1 MDDLLFFLSADCLYR
16 FLPFVLLLIAFLY
29 NTNYM
34 MDLEDNEG
42 GGGESSEE
50 ETASLLAWM
59 SAKKEAMLEE
69 EEEEDEEED
78 DSVPRQLPSKLSP
91 MRKRGEVLTPPSRL
105 LGEDTRYSSSEEE
118 EEELTF
124 TTKMEDDANKIDEEY
139 FASEKTTNKNTS
151 GVSAEATTTTVN
163 KRLDGMTLN
172 REEEEKYMRRNPRRG
187 VVSSSGVTASS
198 PWEEEYGKPMILP
211 EAKPIGSYP
220 MTDLEK
226 RTLELRADPAAKDD
240 LERAIHLAM
249 ERATIRINGSG
260 GKTVVSKE
268 VGKGEEE
275 EEQEDLKRAAAHSRK
290 LVALQNR
297 DFRSV
302 ENVAEIRESAARVKT
317 WFRALG
323 VELNEN
329 VLVSARDVDENET
342 DTFARA
348 LTKAAT
354 DGSLLK
360 EIVESE
366 SKVRIPSSV
375 FAASSSITEGVLK
388 HLRTV
393 PGVKPRFLWCQDE
406 IETGVDVE
414 ATVGLFDDI
423 RTCGRWR

>member
-1 MDDLLFFLSADCLYR
+1 
-16 FLPFVLLLIAFLY
+16 
-29 NTNYM
+29 
-34 MDLEDNEG
+34 MDLDDDEGG

-69 EEEEDEEED
+69 EEEEKEED
-78 DSVPRQLPSKLSP
+78 DSVPRQLPPKLSP

-105 LGEDTRYSSSEEE
+105 LGEETRYSSSEEE

-124 TTKMEDDANKIDEEY
+124 TTKMDDANKIDEEY
-139 FASEKTTNKNTS
+139 FASATTNKNTS
-151 GVSAEATTTTVN
+151 GVSAEETTTTVN

-198 PWEEEYGKPMILP
+198 PWEEEYGKPMIIP

-220 MTDLEK
+220 MTDLER

-249 ERATIRINGSG
+249 ERATIPINGSV

-268 VGKGEEE
+268 VGKGGEEE
-275 EEQEDLKRAAAHSRK
+275 DDDDDLKRAAAHSRK
-290 LVALQNR
+290 LALQNR

-302 ENVAEIRESAARVKT
+302 ENVAEIRESATRVKT

-329 VLVSARDVDENET
+329 VLVSVRDDDENEM

-366 SKVRIPSSV
+366 SNVRIPSSV

-406 IETGVDVE
+406 IETGVNVE

>member
-16 FLPFVLLLIAFLY
+16 FLPFVLLIAFLY

-105 LGEDTRYSSSEEE
+105 LGEETRYSSSEEE

-187 VVSSSGVTASS
+187 VVSSSGVAASS

-226 RTLELRADPAAKDD
+226 RTLELRANPAAKDD

-249 ERATIRINGSG
+249 ERATIPINGSV
-260 GKTVVSKE
+260 GKTVVSKK
-268 VGKGEEE
+268 VGKEEE
-275 EEQEDLKRAAAHSRK
+275 EEEEEDLKRAAAHSRK

-329 VLVSARDVDENET
+329 VLVSARDDDENET

>member
-1 MDDLLFFLSADCLYR
+1 
-16 FLPFVLLLIAFLY
+16 
-29 NTNYM
+29 M
-34 MDLEDNEG
+34 MEKLEFEDE

-69 EEEEDEEED
+69 EEEDEED
-78 DSVPRQLPSKLSP
+78 DSVPRQLLPKLSP
-91 MRKRGEVLTPPSRL
+91 MISSTTSSIGFRNRGEVLTPASTV
-105 LGEDTRYSSSEEE
+105 LGEEAGCSSEEEE

-124 TTKMEDDANKIDEEY
+124 TTKMDDDANKIDEEY
-139 FASEKTTNKNTS
+139 FASATTNKNTS

-172 REEEEKYMRRNPRRG
+172 REEEEKYMRRNPRPG
-187 VVSSSGVTASS
+187 VVSSSAAASS
-198 PWEEEYGKPMILP
+198 PWEEERGKPMILP

-220 MTDLEK
+220 MTDLER

-249 ERATIRINGSG
+249 ERATGAPVSASGATVPINGSA
-260 GKTVVSKE
+260 GKIVVSKDVE
-268 VGKGEEE
+268 KEEE
-275 EEQEDLKRAAAHSRK
+275 EEEEEEEDLKRAAAHSRK
-290 LVALQNR
+290 LALQYR

-302 ENVAEIRESAARVKT
+302 ENVAEIRESATRVKT

-323 VELNEN
+323 VELNES
-329 VLVSARDVDENET
+329 VLVSVRDDDENEMDEM

-366 SKVRIPSSV
+366 SNVRIPSSV

-406 IETGVDVE
+406 IETGVNVE

>member
-1 MDDLLFFLSADCLYR
+1 M
-16 FLPFVLLLIAFLY
+16 V
-29 NTNYM
+29 
-34 MDLEDNEG
+34 DLEDDEG

-69 EEEEDEEED
+69 EEEEKEED
-78 DSVPRQLPSKLSP
+78 DSVPRQLPPKLSP

-105 LGEDTRYSSSEEE
+105 LGEETRYSSSEEE

-139 FASEKTTNKNTS
+139 FASATTNKNTS

-249 ERATIRINGSG
+249 ERATIPINGSV
-260 GKTVVSKE
+260 GKTVVSKK
-268 VGKGEEE
+268 VGKEGEEE
-275 EEQEDLKRAAAHSRK
+275 EEEDLKRAAAHSRK

-302 ENVAEIRESAARVKT
+302 ENVAEIRESAARVKS

-329 VLVSARDVDENET
+329 VLVSARDDDENET

-393 PGVKPRFLWCQDE
+393 PGVQPRFLWCQDE

>member
-1 MDDLLFFLSADCLYR
+1 
-16 FLPFVLLLIAFLY
+16 
-29 NTNYM
+29 M
-34 MDLEDNEG
+34 MDLELDEG

-78 DSVPRQLPSKLSP
+78 DSVPRQLPPKLSP

-105 LGEDTRYSSSEEE
+105 LGEETRYSSSEEE

-151 GVSAEATTTTVN
+151 GVSAEATTKTVN

-198 PWEEEYGKPMILP
+198 PWEKEYGKPMILP

-220 MTDLEK
+220 MTDLER

-249 ERATIRINGSG
+249 ERATIPINGSV
-260 GKTVVSKE
+260 GKTVVSKD
-268 VGKGEEE
+268 VGKEEE
-275 EEQEDLKRAAAHSRK
+275 EEEEEEDLKRAAAHSRK
-290 LVALQNR
+290 LALQNR

-302 ENVAEIRESAARVKT
+302 ENVAEIRESATRVKT

-329 VLVSARDVDENET
+329 VLVSARNDDENEM

-366 SKVRIPSSV
+366 SNVRIPSSV

-406 IETGVDVE
+406 IETGVNVE

>member
-1 MDDLLFFLSADCLYR
+1 
-16 FLPFVLLLIAFLY
+16 
-29 NTNYM
+29 M

-42 GGGESSEE
+42 EGGESSEE

-69 EEEEDEEED
+69 EAED
-78 DSVPRQLPSKLSP
+78 DSVPRQLPPKLSP

-105 LGEDTRYSSSEEE
+105 LGEETRYSSSEEEE

-124 TTKMEDDANKIDEEY
+124 TTKMDDDANKIDEEY
-139 FASEKTTNKNTS
+139 FASATTNKNKS
-151 GVSAEATTTTVN
+151 GVSAEAITTTVN

-187 VVSSSGVTASS
+187 VVSSSAAASS
-198 PWEEEYGKPMILP
+198 PWEEKYGKPMILP

-220 MTDLEK
+220 MTDLER

-249 ERATIRINGSG
+249 ERATIPINGSV
-260 GKTVVSKE
+260 GKTVVSKD
-268 VGKGEEE
+268 VGKEEE
-275 EEQEDLKRAAAHSRK
+275 EEEEEELKRAAAHSRK
-290 LVALQNR
+290 LALQNR

-302 ENVAEIRESAARVKT
+302 ENVAEIREGAARVKT

-329 VLVSARDVDENET
+329 VLVSVRDDDENET

-366 SKVRIPSSV
+366 SNVRIPSSV

-406 IETGVDVE
+406 IETDVNVE

>member
-1 MDDLLFFLSADCLYR
+1 
-16 FLPFVLLLIAFLY
+16 
-29 NTNYM
+29 
-34 MDLEDNEG
+34 MDLDDNEG

-69 EEEEDEEED
+69 EEEEKEED
-78 DSVPRQLPSKLSP
+78 DSVPRQLPPKLSP

-105 LGEDTRYSSSEEE
+105 LGEETRYSSSEEE

-124 TTKMEDDANKIDEEY
+124 TTKMDDANKIDEEY
-139 FASEKTTNKNTS
+139 FASATTNKNTS
-151 GVSAEATTTTVN
+151 GVSAEETTTTVN

-198 PWEEEYGKPMILP
+198 PWEEEYGKPMIIP

-220 MTDLEK
+220 MTDLER

-249 ERATIRINGSG
+249 ERATIPINGSV

-268 VGKGEEE
+268 VGKGGEEE
-275 EEQEDLKRAAAHSRK
+275 DDDDDLKRAAAHSRK
-290 LVALQNR
+290 LALQNR

-302 ENVAEIRESAARVKT
+302 ENVAEIRESATRVKT

-329 VLVSARDVDENET
+329 VLVSVRDDDENEM

-366 SKVRIPSSV
+366 SNVRIPSSV

-406 IETGVDVE
+406 IETGVNVE

>member
-1 MDDLLFFLSADCLYR
+1 
-16 FLPFVLLLIAFLY
+16 
-29 NTNYM
+29 
-34 MDLEDNEG
+34 MDLDDDEGG

-69 EEEEDEEED
+69 EEEEKEED
-78 DSVPRQLPSKLSP
+78 DSVPRQLPPKLSP

-105 LGEDTRYSSSEEE
+105 LGEETRYSSSEEE

-124 TTKMEDDANKIDEEY
+124 TTKMDDANKIDEEY
-139 FASEKTTNKNTS
+139 FASATTNKNTS

-198 PWEEEYGKPMILP
+198 PWEEEYGKPMIIP

-220 MTDLEK
+220 MTDLER

-249 ERATIRINGSG
+249 ERATIPINGSV

-268 VGKGEEE
+268 VGKGGEEE
-275 EEQEDLKRAAAHSRK
+275 DDDDDLKRAAAHSRK
-290 LVALQNR
+290 LALQNR

-302 ENVAEIRESAARVKT
+302 ENVAEIRESATRVKT

-329 VLVSARDVDENET
+329 VLVSVRDDDENEM

-366 SKVRIPSSV
+366 SNVRIPSSV

-406 IETGVDVE
+406 IETGVNVE

>member
-1 MDDLLFFLSADCLYR
+1 
-16 FLPFVLLLIAFLY
+16 
-29 NTNYM
+29 M
-34 MDLEDNEG
+34 MDLELDEG

-78 DSVPRQLPSKLSP
+78 DSVPRQLPPKLSP

-105 LGEDTRYSSSEEE
+105 LGEETRYSSSEEE

-151 GVSAEATTTTVN
+151 GVSAEATTKTVN

-187 VVSSSGVTASS
+187 VVSSSAAASS
-198 PWEEEYGKPMILP
+198 PWEEKYGKPMILP

-220 MTDLEK
+220 MTDLER

-249 ERATIRINGSG
+249 ERATIPINGSV
-260 GKTVVSKE
+260 GKTVVSKD
-268 VGKGEEE
+268 VGKEEE
-275 EEQEDLKRAAAHSRK
+275 EEEEEEDLKRAAAHSRK
-290 LVALQNR
+290 LALQNR

-302 ENVAEIRESAARVKT
+302 ENVAEIRESATRVKT

-329 VLVSARDVDENET
+329 VLVSVRDDDENET

-366 SKVRIPSSV
+366 SNVRIPSSV

-406 IETGVDVE
+406 IETGVNVE

>member
-1 MDDLLFFLSADCLYR
+1 
-16 FLPFVLLLIAFLY
+16 
-29 NTNYM
+29 
-34 MDLEDNEG
+34 MDLDDNEGG

-69 EEEEDEEED
+69 EEEEKEED
-78 DSVPRQLPSKLSP
+78 DSVPRQLPPKLSP

-105 LGEDTRYSSSEEE
+105 LGEETRYSSSEEE

-124 TTKMEDDANKIDEEY
+124 TTKMDDANKIDEEY
-139 FASEKTTNKNTS
+139 FASATTNKNTS
-151 GVSAEATTTTVN
+151 GVSAEETTTTVN

-198 PWEEEYGKPMILP
+198 PWEEEYGKPMIIP

-220 MTDLEK
+220 MTDLER

-249 ERATIRINGSG
+249 ERATIPINGSV

-268 VGKGEEE
+268 VGKGGEEE
-275 EEQEDLKRAAAHSRK
+275 DDDDDLKRAAAHSRK
-290 LVALQNR
+290 LALQNR

-302 ENVAEIRESAARVKT
+302 ENVAEIRESATRVKT

-329 VLVSARDVDENET
+329 VLVSVRDDDENEM

-366 SKVRIPSSV
+366 SNVRIPSSV

-406 IETGVDVE
+406 IETGVNVE

>member
-1 MDDLLFFLSADCLYR
+1 
-16 FLPFVLLLIAFLY
+16 
-29 NTNYM
+29 
-34 MDLEDNEG
+34 MDLDDNEGG

-69 EEEEDEEED
+69 EEEEKEED
-78 DSVPRQLPSKLSP
+78 DSVPRQLPPKLSP

-105 LGEDTRYSSSEEE
+105 LGEETRYSSSEEE

-124 TTKMEDDANKIDEEY
+124 TTKMDDANKIDEEY
-139 FASEKTTNKNTS
+139 FASATTNKNTS

-198 PWEEEYGKPMILP
+198 PWEEEYGKPMIIP

-220 MTDLEK
+220 MTDLER

-249 ERATIRINGSG
+249 ERATIPINGSV

-268 VGKGEEE
+268 VGKGGEEE
-275 EEQEDLKRAAAHSRK
+275 DDDDDLKRAAAHSRK
-290 LVALQNR
+290 LALQNR

-302 ENVAEIRESAARVKT
+302 ENVAEIRESATRVKT

-329 VLVSARDVDENET
+329 VLVSVRDDDENEM

-366 SKVRIPSSV
+366 SNVRIPSSV

-406 IETGVDVE
+406 IETGVNVE

>member
-1 MDDLLFFLSADCLYR
+1 
-16 FLPFVLLLIAFLY
+16 
-29 NTNYM
+29 M

-42 GGGESSEE
+42 EGGESSEE

-69 EEEEDEEED
+69 EAED
-78 DSVPRQLPSKLSP
+78 DSVPRQLPPKLSP

-105 LGEDTRYSSSEEE
+105 LGEETRYSSSEEEE

-124 TTKMEDDANKIDEEY
+124 TTKMDDDANKIDEEY
-139 FASEKTTNKNTS
+139 FASATTNKNKS
-151 GVSAEATTTTVN
+151 GVSAEAITTTVN

-187 VVSSSGVTASS
+187 VVSSSAAASS
-198 PWEEEYGKPMILP
+198 TWEEKYGKPMILP

-220 MTDLEK
+220 MTDLER

-249 ERATIRINGSG
+249 ERATIPINGSV
-260 GKTVVSKE
+260 GKTVVSKD
-268 VGKGEEE
+268 VGKEEE
-275 EEQEDLKRAAAHSRK
+275 EEEEEEELKRAAAHSRK
-290 LVALQNR
+290 LALQNR
-297 DFRSV
+297 DFRSG
-302 ENVAEIRESAARVKT
+302 RRARVKT

-329 VLVSARDVDENET
+329 VLVSVRDDDENET

-366 SKVRIPSSV
+366 SNVRIPSSV

-406 IETGVDVE
+406 IETDVNVE

>member
-1 MDDLLFFLSADCLYR
+1 
-16 FLPFVLLLIAFLY
+16 
-29 NTNYM
+29 M

-78 DSVPRQLPSKLSP
+78 DSVPRQLPPKLSP

-105 LGEDTRYSSSEEE
+105 LGEETRYSSSEEE

-187 VVSSSGVTASS
+187 VVSSSGVAASS

-249 ERATIRINGSG
+249 ERATIPINGSV
-260 GKTVVSKE
+260 GKTVVSKK
-268 VGKGEEE
+268 VGKEEE
-275 EEQEDLKRAAAHSRK
+275 EEEEEEDLKRAAAHSRK

-329 VLVSARDVDENET
+329 VLVSARDDDENET
-342 DTFARA
+342 DTFARL

>member
-1 MDDLLFFLSADCLYR
+1 
-16 FLPFVLLLIAFLY
+16 
-29 NTNYM
+29 M

-69 EEEEDEEED
+69 EEEEEEEE
-78 DSVPRQLPSKLSP
+78 DSVPRQLPPKLSP

-105 LGEDTRYSSSEEE
+105 LGEETRYSSSEEE

-139 FASEKTTNKNTS
+139 FASATTNKNTS

-249 ERATIRINGSG
+249 ERATIPINGSV

-268 VGKGEEE
+268 VGKEEE
-275 EEQEDLKRAAAHSRK
+275 EEEEEDLKRAAAHSRK

-329 VLVSARDVDENET
+329 VLVSARDDDENET

>member
-1 MDDLLFFLSADCLYR
+1 
-16 FLPFVLLLIAFLY
+16 
-29 NTNYM
+29 
-34 MDLEDNEG
+34 
-42 GGGESSEE
+42 
-50 ETASLLAWM
+50 M

-69 EEEEDEEED
+69 EEEEKEED
-78 DSVPRQLPSKLSP
+78 DSVPRQLPPKLSP

-105 LGEDTRYSSSEEE
+105 LGEETRYSSSEEE

-187 VVSSSGVTASS
+187 VVSSSGVAASS

-249 ERATIRINGSG
+249 ERATIPINGSV
-260 GKTVVSKE
+260 GKTVVSKK
-268 VGKGEEE
+268 VVKEEE
-275 EEQEDLKRAAAHSRK
+275 EEEEEDLKRAAAHSRK

-329 VLVSARDVDENET
+329 VLVSARDDDENET
-342 DTFARA
+342 DTFARL

>member
-1 MDDLLFFLSADCLYR
+1 
-16 FLPFVLLLIAFLY
+16 
-29 NTNYM
+29 M
-34 MDLEDNEG
+34 MEKLEFEDE

-69 EEEEDEEED
+69 EEEDEED
-78 DSVPRQLPSKLSP
+78 DSVPRQLPPKLSP
-91 MRKRGEVLTPPSRL
+91 MISSTTSSIGFRNRGEVLTPASTV
-105 LGEDTRYSSSEEE
+105 LGEEAGCSSEEEE

-124 TTKMEDDANKIDEEY
+124 TTKMDDDANKIDEEY
-139 FASEKTTNKNTS
+139 FASATTNKNKS
-151 GVSAEATTTTVN
+151 GVSAEAITTTVN

-187 VVSSSGVTASS
+187 VVSSSAAASS
-198 PWEEEYGKPMILP
+198 PWEEKYGKPMILP

-220 MTDLEK
+220 MTDLER

-249 ERATIRINGSG
+249 ERATIPINGSV
-260 GKTVVSKE
+260 GKTVVSKD
-268 VGKGEEE
+268 VGKEEE
-275 EEQEDLKRAAAHSRK
+275 EEEEEELKRAAAHSRK
-290 LVALQNR
+290 LALQNR

-302 ENVAEIRESAARVKT
+302 ENVAEIREGAARVKT

-323 VELNEN
+323 VELNES
-329 VLVSARDVDENET
+329 VLVSVRDDDENEM

-366 SKVRIPSSV
+366 SNVRIPSSV

-406 IETGVDVE
+406 IETGVNVE

>member
-1 MDDLLFFLSADCLYR
+1 
-16 FLPFVLLLIAFLY
+16 
-29 NTNYM
+29 
-34 MDLEDNEG
+34 
-42 GGGESSEE
+42 
-50 ETASLLAWM
+50 
-59 SAKKEAMLEE
+59 
-69 EEEEDEEED
+69 
-78 DSVPRQLPSKLSP
+78 

-105 LGEDTRYSSSEEE
+105 LGEETRYSSSEEE

-187 VVSSSGVTASS
+187 VVSSSGVAASS

-249 ERATIRINGSG
+249 ERATIPINGSV

-268 VGKGEEE
+268 VGKEEE
-275 EEQEDLKRAAAHSRK
+275 EEEEEEDLKRAAAHSRK

-329 VLVSARDVDENET
+329 VLVSARDDDENET

-366 SKVRIPSSV
+366 SKVRIPSGV

-393 PGVKPRFLWCQDE
+393 PGVQPRFLWCQDE

>member
-1 MDDLLFFLSADCLYR
+1 
-16 FLPFVLLLIAFLY
+16 
-29 NTNYM
+29 
-34 MDLEDNEG
+34 MDLDDGEG

-69 EEEEDEEED
+69 EEEEKEED
-78 DSVPRQLPSKLSP
+78 DSVPRQLPPKLSP

-105 LGEDTRYSSSEEE
+105 LGEETRYSSSEEE

-124 TTKMEDDANKIDEEY
+124 TTKMDDANKIDEEY
-139 FASEKTTNKNTS
+139 FASATTNKNTS

-198 PWEEEYGKPMILP
+198 PWEEEYGKPMIIP

-220 MTDLEK
+220 MTDLER

-249 ERATIRINGSG
+249 ERATIPINGSV

-268 VGKGEEE
+268 VGKGGEEE
-275 EEQEDLKRAAAHSRK
+275 DDDDDLKRAAAHSRK
-290 LVALQNR
+290 LALQNR

-302 ENVAEIRESAARVKT
+302 ENVAEIRESATRVKT

-329 VLVSARDVDENET
+329 VLVSVRDDDENEM

-366 SKVRIPSSV
+366 SNVRIPSSV

-406 IETGVDVE
+406 IETGVNVE

>member
-1 MDDLLFFLSADCLYR
+1 
-16 FLPFVLLLIAFLY
+16 
-29 NTNYM
+29 
-34 MDLEDNEG
+34 MDLDDDEGG

-69 EEEEDEEED
+69 EEEEKEED
-78 DSVPRQLPSKLSP
+78 DSVPRQLPPKLSP

-105 LGEDTRYSSSEEE
+105 LGEETRYSSSEEE

-124 TTKMEDDANKIDEEY
+124 TTKMDDANKIDEEY
-139 FASEKTTNKNTS
+139 FASATTNKNTS
-151 GVSAEATTTTVN
+151 GVSAEETTTTVN

-198 PWEEEYGKPMILP
+198 PWEEEYGKPMIIP

-220 MTDLEK
+220 MTDLER

-249 ERATIRINGSG
+249 ERATIPINGSV

-268 VGKGEEE
+268 VGKEEE
-275 EEQEDLKRAAAHSRK
+275 EEDDDDDLKRAAAHSRK
-290 LVALQNR
+290 LALQNR

-302 ENVAEIRESAARVKT
+302 ENVAEIRESATRVKT

-329 VLVSARDVDENET
+329 VLVSVRDDDENEM

-406 IETGVDVE
+406 IETGVNVE

>member
-1 MDDLLFFLSADCLYR
+1 
-16 FLPFVLLLIAFLY
+16 
-29 NTNYM
+29 M
-34 MDLEDNEG
+34 MEKLEFEDE

-69 EEEEDEEED
+69 EEEDEED
-78 DSVPRQLPSKLSP
+78 DSVPRQLLPKLSP
-91 MRKRGEVLTPPSRL
+91 MISSTTSSIGFRNRGEVLTPASTV
-105 LGEDTRYSSSEEE
+105 LGEEAGCSSEEEE

-124 TTKMEDDANKIDEEY
+124 TTKMDDDANKIDEEY
-139 FASEKTTNKNTS
+139 FASATTNKNTS

-172 REEEEKYMRRNPRRG
+172 REEEEKYMRRNPRPG
-187 VVSSSGVTASS
+187 VVSSSAAASS
-198 PWEEEYGKPMILP
+198 PWEEERGKPMILP

-220 MTDLEK
+220 MTDLER

-249 ERATIRINGSG
+249 ERATGAPVSASGATVPINGSA
-260 GKTVVSKE
+260 GKIVVSKDVE
-268 VGKGEEE
+268 KEEE
-275 EEQEDLKRAAAHSRK
+275 EEEEEEDLKRAAAHSRK
-290 LVALQNR
+290 LALQYR

-302 ENVAEIRESAARVKT
+302 ENVAEIRESATRVKT

-323 VELNEN
+323 VELNES
-329 VLVSARDVDENET
+329 VLVSVRDDDENEMDEM

-366 SKVRIPSSV
+366 SNVRIPSSV

-406 IETGVDVE
+406 IETGVNVE

>member
-1 MDDLLFFLSADCLYR
+1 
-16 FLPFVLLLIAFLY
+16 
-29 NTNYM
+29 
-34 MDLEDNEG
+34 MDLDTAG

-69 EEEEDEEED
+69 EEEEKEED
-78 DSVPRQLPSKLSP
+78 DSVPRQLPPKLSP

-105 LGEDTRYSSSEEE
+105 LGEETRYSSSEEE

-139 FASEKTTNKNTS
+139 FASATTNKNTS

-249 ERATIRINGSG
+249 ERATIPINGSV

-268 VGKGEEE
+268 VGKGGGEEE
-275 EEQEDLKRAAAHSRK
+275 DDDDLKRAAAHSRK
-290 LVALQNR
+290 LALQNR

-302 ENVAEIRESAARVKT
+302 ENVAEIRESATRVKT

-329 VLVSARDVDENET
+329 VLVSVRDDDENEM

-366 SKVRIPSSV
+366 SNVRIPSSV

-393 PGVKPRFLWCQDE
+393 PGVQPRFLWCQDE
-406 IETGVDVE
+406 IETGVNVE

>member
-1 MDDLLFFLSADCLYR
+1 MHDLLFFLSADCLYR

-105 LGEDTRYSSSEEE
+105 LGEETRYSSSEEE

-249 ERATIRINGSG
+249 ERATIPINGSV
-260 GKTVVSKE
+260 GKTVVSKK
-268 VGKGEEE
+268 VGKEQEEE
-275 EEQEDLKRAAAHSRK
+275 EEEDLKRAAAHSRK
-290 LVALQNR
+290 LVAWRNR

-329 VLVSARDVDENET
+329 VLVSARDDDENET
-342 DTFARA
+342 DTFARL

>member
-1 MDDLLFFLSADCLYR
+1 
-16 FLPFVLLLIAFLY
+16 
-29 NTNYM
+29 M

-78 DSVPRQLPSKLSP
+78 DSVPRQLPPKLSP

-105 LGEDTRYSSSEEE
+105 LGEETRYSSSEEE

-151 GVSAEATTTTVN
+151 GVSAEATTKTVN
-163 KRLDGMTLN
+163 KRLDGMALN

-220 MTDLEK
+220 MTDLER

-249 ERATIRINGSG
+249 ERATIPMNGSV
-260 GKTVVSKE
+260 GKTVVSKD
-268 VGKGEEE
+268 VGKEEE
-275 EEQEDLKRAAAHSRK
+275 EEEEEDLKRAAAHSRK
-290 LVALQNR
+290 LALQNR

-302 ENVAEIRESAARVKT
+302 ENVAEIRESATRVKT

-329 VLVSARDVDENET
+329 VLVSARNDDENEM

-366 SKVRIPSSV
+366 SNVRIPSSV

-406 IETGVDVE
+406 IETGVNVE

>member
-1 MDDLLFFLSADCLYR
+1 
-16 FLPFVLLLIAFLY
+16 
-29 NTNYM
+29 M

-69 EEEEDEEED
+69 EEEEEEED
-78 DSVPRQLPSKLSP
+78 DSVPRQLPPKLSP
-91 MRKRGEVLTPPSRL
+91 MRQRGEVLTPPSGL
-105 LGEDTRYSSSEEE
+105 LGEETRYSSSEEE

-139 FASEKTTNKNTS
+139 FASATTNKNTS

-220 MTDLEK
+220 MTDLER
-226 RTLELRADPAAKDD
+226 RTLQLRADPAAKDD

-249 ERATIRINGSG
+249 ERATIPINGSV

-275 EEQEDLKRAAAHSRK
+275 EEDDDLTRAAAHSRK

-329 VLVSARDVDENET
+329 VLVSARDDDENET

-366 SKVRIPSSV
+366 SNVRIPSSV